1 MKIPCHDDY
10 MALIQVLN
18 AILVSAN
25 EALVVYSGIE
35 NHKGGKLEHQMSD
48 DQMYT
53 NIQDLEHD
61 KSYENKFERKVLY
74 GPIRYVPKPG
84 EWIHEFNW
92 HGEDPT
98 SKTRK
103 IKGALQFKL
112 LRIIADQMYYNIQE

>member
-1 MKIPCHDDY
+1 MKIPCHDGY
-10 MALIQVLN
+10 MALIQVMD

-35 NHKGGKLEHQMSD
+35 NPEGEK
-48 DQMYT
+48 
-53 NIQDLEHD
+53 LEHD

-112 LRIIADQMYYNIQE
+112 LRIIADQMYYNIQEQGHIIFPIGGTW